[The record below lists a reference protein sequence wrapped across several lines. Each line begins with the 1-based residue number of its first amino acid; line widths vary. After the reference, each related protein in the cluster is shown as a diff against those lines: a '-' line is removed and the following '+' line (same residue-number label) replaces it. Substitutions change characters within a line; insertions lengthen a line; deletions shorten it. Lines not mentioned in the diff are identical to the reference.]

1 MSHRQAQAGLGLDA
15 TVAELLAQDGS
26 LLRVTTRIFAQAEPG
41 LRMAEIAVD
50 EGLPGYVGVGGLFCK
65 TRQLTDVSG
74 CNLQQHF
81 LRNRHETLALAQ
93 SSTGLGHGGSSQA
106 QRDDR
111 GEHRASDSPLPA
123 GHHAGPWPAPRGG
136 A

>member
-50 EGLPGYVGVGGLFCK
+50 EGLPGYVGVVPSRLIWRSLIYLAYPACC
-65 TRQLTDVSG
+65 LTY
-74 CNLQQHF
+74 
-81 LRNRHETLALAQ
+81 LAQ
-93 SSTGLGHGGSSQA
+93 RSYGVVVPSVRFRCL
-106 QRDDR
+106 
-111 GEHRASDSPLPA
+111 
-123 GHHAGPWPAPRGG
+123 
-136 A
+136 